1 MPSAQSKVP
10 STGESVGEV
19 SLKGRFFNL
28 RTLIAFALALSFLIF
43 ILTRFDIDLSATWEK
58 MRGGNP
64 ALYALA
70 VITYFLTFPLRGWR
84 WRLLLNNVGF
94 RRDQG
99 VNLPSSL
106 GLGGTVLISWFANCI
121 LYARLGDAYRAY
133 LLKEDTNVS
142 FPKTLGTIAAERVI
156 DMVTVFLLL
165 TFAGL
170 ALWGG
175 LGGGTAS
182 AILAASFSVAA
193 ILGLALLAMWRFGT
207 KVERRLPSRLRSH
220 WASFHE
226 GTVGSFRQ
234 LPLIAGISVVIWLLE
249 AGRLLLVS
257 QSLGFSLGLLFILF
271 VGLASA
277 LLTALPLT
285 PGGVGLVEPGV
296 AGLLTINLARVDAWS
311 IALIDRSI
319 SYLGIIVLGA
329 IVLFFRQMK
338 LARRPRPY
346 PSLPD
351 DPATQSEEASP
362 GGNDS
367 GE

>member
-1 MPSAQSKVP
+1 VPSAW
-10 STGESVGEV
+10 ESVDEV
-19 SLKGRFFNL
+19 SLKERFFNL
-28 RTLIAFALALSFLIF
+28 RTLIAFGLALSFLIF

-58 MRGGNP
+58 MKGGDP

-70 VITYFLTFPLRGWR
+70 VITYFLSFPLRGWR

-106 GLGGTVLISWFANCI
+106 GLGGTVLVSWFANCV

-142 FPKTLGTIAAERVI
+142 FSKTLGTVVAERVI
-156 DMVTVFLLL
+156 DMAIVFLML

-175 LGGGTAS
+175 WGGGTAS
-182 AILAASFSVAA
+182 AILAASFSVAV

-207 KVERRLPSRLRSH
+207 KVERRLPSRLRSY
-220 WASFHE
+220 WTSFQE
-226 GTVGSFRQ
+226 GTVGSFQQ
-234 LPLIAGISVVIWLLE
+234 LPLIIGISVVIWLLE
-249 AGRLLLVS
+249 AGRLLLVTH
-257 QSLGFSLGLLFILF
+257 SLGFSLGLLFILF
-271 VGLASA
+271 IALANA

-285 PGGVGLVEPGV
+285 PGGLGLVEPGV
-296 AGLLTINLARVDAWS
+296 AGLLTINLARADAWS

-319 SYLGIIVLGA
+319 TYLGVVILGA
-329 IVLFFRQMK
+329 IVFFFRQLK
-338 LARRPRPY
+338 LAQRPRLH

-351 DPATQSEEASP
+351 DPATQSGEVSP

-367 GE
+367 GD